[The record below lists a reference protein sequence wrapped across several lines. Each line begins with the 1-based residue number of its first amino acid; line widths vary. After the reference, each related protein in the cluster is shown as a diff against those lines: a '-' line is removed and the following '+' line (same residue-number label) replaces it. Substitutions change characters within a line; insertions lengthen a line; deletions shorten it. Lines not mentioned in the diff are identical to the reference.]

1 MFLHLGDGVSVL
13 IRDIIYIHD
22 FKQIEASEDN
32 RRLWQ
37 RVRQE
42 RPLRDVAE
50 GRPKSLVLTEDGIY
64 LSAISSLT
72 LKRRAELLAETGRED

>member
-37 RVRQE
+37 RMRQE

-50 GRPKSLVLTEDGIY
+50 GKPKSLVLTEDGIY

-72 LKRRAELLAETGRED
+72 LKRRAELLAENGRED